1 MEVTVKINEDF
12 LKAELKNE
20 TRNLVSKTLKKD
32 IETTVKGRKVKIEGL
47 IESCIREEVKNLIKT
62 DESIKNLI
70 KCRINEISKKDILE
84 SFNNEFLSEKVD
96 VILKNTLLEIIKNK

>member
-12 LKAELKNE
+12 LKAELKKE
-20 TRNLVSKTLKKD
+20 TRELVLKSLKND

-47 IESCIREEVKNLIKT
+47 IESCIREEIKTLIRT

-70 KCRINEISKKDILE
+70 KNRINEMSKKDILE
-84 SFNNEFLSEKVD
+84 SFNNEFLSAKVD
-96 VILKNTLLEIIKNK
+96 AILKNTLLEMIKNK